1 MAGIGGYKYIHDCA
15 GRGPAGR
22 RKSMRIYFTTDEGKE
37 VTFEELLEI
46 QKQYDKEHEGDEE

>member
-1 MAGIGGYKYIHDCA
+1 
-15 GRGPAGR
+15 
-22 RKSMRIYFTTDEGKE
+22 MRIYFTTDEGKE